1 MPEADDSAGGLPKL
15 KPLHWDKVRATSD
28 RAMVWDQLKSSSFQ
42 LRTGAQ
48 LLRDP
53 YFSLPTMH
61 HVSAVSF
68 RLDEDMIEAL
78 FMNNSMPAAPAR
90 DAGRKPGMPPFRQEE
105 RVLDPKKAQNI
116 AILLRALNVTRE
128 EVSDALLD
136 GERSYNTD
144 CSTAVTN
151 LLPLTKLSARFSC

>member
-1 MPEADDSAGGLPKL
+1 
-15 KPLHWDKVRATSD
+15 
-28 RAMVWDQLKSSSFQ
+28 
-42 LRTGAQ
+42 
-48 LLRDP
+48 
-53 YFSLPTMH
+53 
-61 HVSAVSF
+61 
-68 RLDEDMIEAL
+68 MIEAL

-151 LLPLTKLSARFSC
+151 LLPLNKIVGSIFLLAVIPAHDLTSAIPSNCSLVLKIRYSVSKSSVGGVLQSFSSFHLILRFCFQ

>member
-1 MPEADDSAGGLPKL
+1 MKPLPPEGPRIAMSMPITASTTADNNGSTSMQAGDDSAGGLPKL

-61 HVSAVSF
+61 HV
-68 RLDEDMIEAL
+68 
-78 FMNNSMPAAPAR
+78 
-90 DAGRKPGMPPFRQEE
+90 
-105 RVLDPKKAQNI
+105 
-116 AILLRALNVTRE
+116 
-128 EVSDALLD
+128 
-136 GERSYNTD
+136 
-144 CSTAVTN
+144 
-151 LLPLTKLSARFSC
+151 